1 MVRKVVI
8 PATISVRTVVLFSLS
23 LKSCSSMVGLPRRLS
38 QCAGTDLCKTSPE
51 NHLCLPLHSPFPT
64 VRRHANEPIFP
75 ADAERNALR
84 GADRLAPADAAG
96 RPDPPDQRRH
106 LCLA

>member
-23 LKSCSSMVGLPRRLS
+23 LKSCSSIAGLPRGLP
-38 QCAGTDLCKTSPE
+38 QCAGTDLCKASRE
-51 NHLCLPLHSPFPT
+51 SYLSLPLHSLFPT

-75 ADAERNALR
+75 ADSERNSLR
-84 GADRLAPADAAG
+84 GANRLASADAAG
-96 RPDPPDQRRH
+96 RPDPP
-106 LCLA
+106 